1 MQTLWQDVRYGARM
15 LMKNPGFSLVA
26 IVALA
31 LGIGANSAIF
41 SVINAVLLR
50 PLPFAEP
57 ERLVSVGNTDLKQGT
72 NEFYLTW
79 PDFADYRAMNQS
91 FQTLAGFDERDVT
104 LTGAGEAARLHGA
117 MVTSDLFPMLGVGP
131 QIGRAFTA
139 EEEKPGTH
147 VVLLSHG
154 LWQRRFNADA
164 NVVGRAVG
172 INGRSYTVAGV
183 MPAGFAFPLGA
194 EPVELWI
201 NAGVDGE
208 GGAPLMKQ
216 RGNHYLE
223 VLGRLKPGVTLAQAQ
238 AEIGR
243 IAANLGQQYPDTN
256 SAFGGIAVPFYQRV
270 TGDARLALLV
280 LLGAVGCVLLIACAN
295 VANLLLARAS
305 ARRREIAIRAALGAG
320 RGRVVRQLLTESVLL
335 SLCGGVAGMMLA
347 LWGTEVLLAMVPKGL
362 PRAAEASLDGRVL
375 GFTLLISLL
384 TGMLFGLA
392 PAWQSLRTDLN
403 DTLREGGRGGDGRG
417 SRVRSALIVSEV
429 AVAFLLLV
437 CAGLLINSFWR
448 LRQVNPGFDPKSVLS
463 FRVSLPGT
471 QYDKPEK
478 VEAFYQQLSSRIQAM
493 PGVVSVS
500 GVNPLPLSGNNAGVG
515 FAIEGQPTEPGRPFP
530 YDTYLRVIRPDY
542 FQTMNIQLVAGR
554 DFSERD
560 KLESTPVVII
570 NESLAKRYF
579 PNQNP
584 LGRRINPSFGV
595 DGRGVLWR
603 EIVGVV
609 KDVHHAS
616 LSEDSDAEVYVA
628 HTQAPWNTITVVAR
642 TSINPSSLIQSVRN
656 EVRSLNPDLPVY
668 DIRTLEERI
677 SLTVAQPRF
686 QMLLLTIFAG
696 IALLLTAVGLYGVLA
711 YNVAQ
716 RTQEIGIRMALGASA
731 GKVRVMVVRQGMT
744 LALAGIGLGLIASFA
759 ATRLL
764 ASLLYGVTAT
774 DPLTFALIG
783 LAMLLIALAACWI
796 PARRA
801 TKVDPMI
808 ALRYE

>member
-15 LMKNPGFSLVA
+15 MTKNPGFSLVA

-57 ERLVSVGNTDLKQGT
+57 ERLVTVGNTDLKQGT
-72 NEFYLTW
+72 NEFFLTW

-104 LTGAGEAARLHGA
+104 LTGTGEAARLHGA

-154 LWQRRFNADA
+154 LWQRRFNADP

-515 FAIEGQPTEPGRPFP
+515 FAIEGQPTDPGRPFP

-542 FQTMNIQLVAGR
+542 FQTMKIQLVAGR
-554 DFSERD
+554 DFNERD
-560 KLESTPVVII
+560 KLESTPAAII

-668 DIRTLEERI
+668 DIRTLEDRI

-731 GKVRVMVVRQGMT
+731 GKVRAMVVRQGMT

-764 ASLLYGVTAT
+764 ASLLFGVTAT

>member
-15 LMKNPGFSLVA
+15 MTKNPGFSLVA

-57 ERLVSVGNTDLKQGT
+57 ERLVTVGNTDLKQGT
-72 NEFYLTW
+72 NEFFLTW

-104 LTGAGEAARLHGA
+104 LTGTGEAARLHGA

-154 LWQRRFNADA
+154 LWQRRFNADP

-500 GVNPLPLSGNNAGVG
+500 GINPLPLSGNNAGVG
-515 FAIEGQPTEPGRPFP
+515 FAIEGQPTDPGRPFP

-542 FQTMNIQLVAGR
+542 FQTMKIQLVAGR
-554 DFSERD
+554 DFNERD
-560 KLESTPVVII
+560 KLESTPAAII

-668 DIRTLEERI
+668 DIRTLEDRI

-731 GKVRVMVVRQGMT
+731 GKVRAMVVRQGMT

-764 ASLLYGVTAT
+764 ASLLFGVTAT

>member
-15 LMKNPGFSLVA
+15 LTKNPGFSLVA

-31 LGIGANSAIF
+31 LGIGANSAIS

-57 ERLVSVGNTDLKQGT
+57 ERLVTVGNVELKQGT
-72 NEFYLTW
+72 NLFFLTW

-139 EEEKPGTH
+139 DEEKPGTH

-154 LWQRRFNADA
+154 LWQRRFNSDP

-183 MPAGFAFPLGA
+183 MSAGFAFPLGA
-194 EPVELWI
+194 EPVELWV

-208 GGAPLMKQ
+208 GGAPLMQQ

-223 VLGRLKPGVTLAQAQ
+223 ILGRLKPGVTLAQAQ

-243 IAANLGQQYPDTN
+243 IAANLGRQYPDTN
-256 SAFGGIAVPFYQRV
+256 SDFGGTAVPFYQRV
-270 TGDARLALLV
+270 VGDARLALFV

-335 SLCGGVAGMMLA
+335 SLCGGVAGLMLA
-347 LWGTEVLLAMVPKGL
+347 LWGTEALLSMVPKGL

-392 PAWQSLRTDLN
+392 PAWQSLKADLN

-417 SRVRSALIVSEV
+417 SRLRSALIVSEV

-463 FRVSLPGT
+463 FRVSLPAT

-515 FAIEGQPTEPGRPFP
+515 FAIEGQPNDPNRPFP

-542 FQTMNIQLVAGR
+542 FQTMKIQLVAGR
-554 DFSERD
+554 DFNERD
-560 KLESTPVVII
+560 KFESTPVVIV

-595 DGRGVLWR
+595 SGRGVQWR
-603 EIVGVV
+603 EIVGIV

-616 LSEDSDAEVYVA
+616 LSEDSGAEVYVA

-642 TSINPSSLIQSVRN
+642 TSIDPSSLIQSVRN

-668 DIRTLEERI
+668 DIRTLEDRI

-686 QMLLLTIFAG
+686 QMLLLAIFAG

-731 GKVRVMVVRQGMT
+731 GKVRAMVVRQGMT
-744 LALAGIGLGLIASFA
+744 LALVGVGIGLIASLA

-764 ASLLYGVTAT
+764 ASLLFGVAAT